1 MSTFVLM
8 TKLSPEVTHDMK
20 KRETVGKAWK
30 ARVKGKCKGVKF
42 QTHFALLGPY
52 DFMDIYE
59 APNEETA
66 AKVAMITL
74 SMGALKAETWPAIP
88 YSRFL
93 KLAKEV

>member
-1 MSTFVLM
+1 MAMFVLM

-20 KRETVGKAWK
+20 KREAVGKSWK
-30 ARVKGKCKGVKF
+30 SRVKDKCKGVKF
-42 QTHFALLGPY
+42 VSHFALLGPY

-59 APNEETA
+59 APNEEAA

-93 KLAKEV
+93 RLAKEV

>member
-1 MSTFVLM
+1 MATFVLM
-8 TKLSPEVTHDMK
+8 SKLSLPITHDLK
-20 KRETVGKAWK
+20 KRESAGKAWK
-30 ARVKGKCKGVKF
+30 GRVKEKCRGVKF
-42 QTHFALLGPY
+42 VSHFALLGPY

-59 APNEETA
+59 APDDETA

-88 YSRFL
+88 YPKFL